1 MRHLILI
8 LTIIW
13 SISCHAQSPNSKF
26 NLDFEQ
32 NNLNNNLPDNW
43 IKWGNYEIKKDM
55 VIFYSGKCSALIV
68 SDKEGSSFGSI
79 AYKIP
84 ANYNGNKILLTGYM
98 KIEKV
103 ENGFAGLLLRVDSIG
118 HPLAF
123 DNMEKQKIAGTK
135 DWTKYSITLPYPKG
149 ADNIYVAGILSG
161 KGKAWFDHLTLTI
174 DGKDVQTFQKAE
186 KTVSKFPMDKEFDN
200 GSNFRLNAVNK
211 KEIEK
216 LYKLC
221 KIWGFLKYHHPKI
234 AKGEVNWDDELFR
247 MLPKIYSQDF
257 ESEILKSIKALGS
270 ITKMGKE
277 KVIAATIKIQPNT
290 RWISD
295 DSFLK
300 KELSQELTKIDQ
312 SRREQSNYYIS
323 FAPVIRNPIFQ
334 NENLYPGMKWED
346 TGYRLLALFRYWN
359 MIEYFFPYKNLIE
372 EGWDEVLKEYIPK
385 MVACHDELAY
395 KLTILSLI
403 GEIHDTH
410 ANMGQQDKS
419 LNDFFGNKI
428 VPLEVKFAENKV
440 VIVKKSDLL
449 SSNLHINVGDIITEI
464 NGIKIEKI
472 VAEKINYCPASN
484 YTTKL
489 RDVSKRLL
497 RTNANSVVLTLEN
510 PTITYTETVN
520 TVRSTAVR
528 FQDAEVAS
536 HSEIGKKIG
545 YIYPGTL
552 KEGEID
558 EIMKSFRD
566 KKGIVIDLRCYPS
579 DFIVFRLGKYL
590 MPEPTEFAK
599 FTTTSLKTP
608 GLFTFLE
615 PLKVGEK
622 NPDYY
627 KGKVVILIDEK
638 TQSQAEYTTMALR
651 VAPKATVI
659 GSTTAGADGDVSS
672 ISLPGNIRTM
682 ISGKGV
688 YYPNGS
694 ETQRI
699 GIVPDIEIKPTIA
712 RIREGKDEVLDKAIE
727 LINKD

>member
-1 MRHLILI
+1 M
-8 LTIIW
+8 IIW

-32 NNLNNNLPDNW
+32 YNPNNNLPDNW
-43 IKWGNYEIKKDM
+43 IKWGNYDIKRDT
-55 VIFYSGKCSALIV
+55 VAVYSGKCSALIV
-68 SDKEGSSFGSI
+68 SDKAGSSFGSI

-84 ANYNGNKILLTGYM
+84 AKYNGTKISLTGYM

-103 ENGFAGLLLRVDSIG
+103 ENGFAGLLLRVDSKG
-118 HPLAF
+118 TPLVV
-123 DNMEKQKIAGTK
+123 DNMEKQKIVGIK
-135 DWTKYSITLPYPKG
+135 DWTKYSITLPFPKG

-161 KGKAWFDHLTLTI
+161 KGKAWFDHFTLTI
-174 DGKDVQTFQKAE
+174 DGLEVQPLQEPE
-186 KTVSKFPMDKEFDN
+186 KKVSKFPMDKEFDN
-200 GSNFRLNAVNK
+200 GSNFRLNVVNK

-234 AKGEVNWDDELFR
+234 AKGEVNWDYELFR
-247 MLPKIYSQDF
+247 MLPKIYSPDF
-257 ESEILKSIKALGS
+257 ESEIISSIKALGS
-270 ITKMGKE
+270 ITKMGKG
-277 KVIAATIKIQPNT
+277 KATAATIKIQPNT
-290 RWISD
+290 HWISD

-312 SRREQSNYYIS
+312 SRPEQSNYYIS
-323 FAPVIRNPIFQ
+323 FTPGIGNPIFQ
-334 NENLYPGMKWED
+334 NENSYPGMKWED
-346 TGYRLLALFRYWN
+346 PGYRFLALFRYWN

-372 EGWDEVLKEYIPK
+372 KSWDEILKEYIPK
-385 MVACHDELAY
+385 MVTCNDELAY

-410 ANMGQQDKS
+410 ANIGQQDKS
-419 LNDFFGNKI
+419 LNDFFGNRI

-440 VIVKKSDLL
+440 VIVKKSNLL
-449 SSNLHINVGDIITEI
+449 SSNWHINFGDIITEV
-464 NGIKIEKI
+464 NGIKIENI
-472 VAEKINYCPASN
+472 ITEKIKYCPASN
-484 YTTKL
+484 YTAKL

-497 RTNANSVVLTLEN
+497 RTNDNSVILTLEN
-510 PTITYTETVN
+510 RAMMTYTETVN

-579 DFIVFRLGKYL
+579 EFIVFSLGKYL
-590 MPEPTEFAK
+590 MPEPTEFVK
-599 FTTTSLKTP
+599 FTSTSLTTL
-608 GLFTFLE
+608 GLFTFTE

-627 KGKVVILIDEK
+627 KGKVVILINEK

-672 ISLPGNIRTM
+672 ISLPGNIMTM

-699 GIVPDIEIKPTIA
+699 GIVPDIEIKSNIN

-727 LINKD
+727 LINK